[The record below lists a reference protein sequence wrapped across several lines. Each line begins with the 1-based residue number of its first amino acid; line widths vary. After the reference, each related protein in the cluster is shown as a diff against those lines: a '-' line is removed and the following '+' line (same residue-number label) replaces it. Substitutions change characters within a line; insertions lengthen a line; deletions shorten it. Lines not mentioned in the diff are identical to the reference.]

1 VPPVPST
8 YLRLIWRCNAAA
20 NFYCRWMLQQTA
32 LKDLLVKKSHQLQG
46 KPKGKEKGG
55 EAESVQVGASGV
67 ALGRGSC

>member
-1 VPPVPST
+1 
-8 YLRLIWRCNAAA
+8 
-20 NFYCRWMLQQTA
+20 MLQQTA